1 MDIYLITSSTKQIN
15 VPVRQRQ
22 TAPYDTNPFLQP
34 RVHESRGVRELYG
47 CGRVKIFKRVLLCC
61 DQGNSIDTQLLF
73 VVSCFS
79 DVSPEKK
86 TNVISYLMSTDS
98 E

>member
-15 VPVRQRQ
+15 APVQQRQ

-47 CGRVKIFKRVLLCC
+47 YGMVTIFKRVLLCC
-61 DQGNSIDTQLLF
+61 DQGIVLILNLCLESAASQMF
-73 VVSCFS
+73 
-79 DVSPEKK
+79 
-86 TNVISYLMSTDS
+86 LMRKRPM
-98 E
+98 